1 MNWQQ
6 NRRAVT
12 QMENNMQGRVTIAAA
27 AKVLHMDKQ
36 TIRLLLQRK
45 LVDWGTAVKLPGS
58 NRYCYIIYAQPFYAA
73 TGYRGGG
80 TDDDCND

>member
-1 MNWQQ
+1 MLWQQ
-6 NRRAVT
+6 NRGTVMH
-12 QMENNMQGRVTIAAA
+12 MENNMQGRVTIAAA

-73 TGYRGGG
+73 TGYREG
-80 TDDDCND
+80 

>member
-1 MNWQQ
+1 MLWQQ
-6 NRRAVT
+6 NRGTVI
-12 QMENNMQGRVTIAAA
+12 QMENKTKGRVTIAAA

-36 TIRLLLQRK
+36 TVRLLLQRK

-73 TGYRGGG
+73 TGYREG
-80 TDDDCND
+80 

>member
-1 MNWQQ
+1 
-6 NRRAVT
+6 
-12 QMENNMQGRVTIAAA
+12 MENNMQGRVTISEAAR
-27 AKVLHMDKQ
+27 VLHMDRQ
-36 TIRLLLQRK
+36 TVRLLLQRK

-58 NRYCYIIYAQPFYAA
+58 NRYCYIIYAQPFYVA